1 MCVLL
6 RKGFQIFLC
15 VILNI
20 MLFGCAESGSMDLEN
35 VSIEHETEFGGA
47 YIHITIQDFLDLGYQ
62 FGDSVLLEFSNGFM
76 LEDLPFYN
84 GYYVPLEEPLL
95 IGYPGYPYIKAVLN
109 CDDDLWEIADL
120 DENTTVSISLYE
132 KGKYLSV
139 MQERNLEQVS
149 SRDAFDTDES
159 YANFRSLKGG
169 KLKEDLI
176 YRGSSPIDNTY
187 GRASYTCALMEEA
200 GIQLIMNLSDTEEK
214 MMEHL
219 QKDEADP
226 EYYIQLYEE
235 GKVLL
240 PQLTITYSS
249 DEMKRK
255 VADLLRTMSS
265 HEGPYFMHCAL
276 GKDRTGFVSL
286 LLEMLAGASY
296 QEMLDDYMLSYDS
309 FYRVTEYSDPQKY
322 DMIQREYFSVLM
334 KSIVTDENVDQLRAD
349 LTPYAEQYLKDGGMS
364 EADLEAL
371 RTAVMN

>member
-1 MCVLL
+1 MRVLL

-334 KSIVTDENVDQLRAD
+334 KSIVADEHVDQLRAD
-349 LTPYAEQYLKDGGMS
+349 LSPYAEQYLKDGGMS

>member
-1 MCVLL
+1 MRVLL

-149 SRDAFDTDES
+149 GRDAFDTDES

-187 GRASYTCALMEEA
+187 GRASYTCALIEEA

-334 KSIVTDENVDQLRAD
+334 KSIVTDEHVDQLRAD

>member
-1 MCVLL
+1 MRVLL
-6 RKGFQIFLC
+6 RKGFQILLC

>member
-1 MCVLL
+1 MRVLL
-6 RKGFQIFLC
+6 RKGFQILLC

-249 DEMKRK
+249 DEMKKK

>member
-1 MCVLL
+1 MRVLL

-334 KSIVTDENVDQLRAD
+334 KSIVTDEHVDQLKAD
-349 LTPYAEQYLKDGGMS
+349 LSPYAEQYLKDGGMS

>member
-1 MCVLL
+1 MRVLL

-334 KSIVTDENVDQLRAD
+334 KSIVTDEHVDQLRAD